1 MVFPPISKDT
11 PNLFNEGNITT
22 LASPTFLVKI
32 DVGIFKRFAY
42 IWLNRYPPQLPI
54 GNQFDASPLGVTYL
68 ARVVAEVVV
77 VPVLPHAQ
85 VTVFQTQR

>member
-1 MVFPPISKDT
+1 MFLIYIYVYYPFP
-11 PNLFNEGNITT
+11 GNITT
-22 LASPTFLVKI
+22 LASQIFLVKI
-32 DVGIFKRFAY
+32 DIGILKRFAY
-42 IWLNRYPPQLPI
+42 IWLIRYPSQLPI

-68 ARVVAEVVV
+68 VRVVAEVVV